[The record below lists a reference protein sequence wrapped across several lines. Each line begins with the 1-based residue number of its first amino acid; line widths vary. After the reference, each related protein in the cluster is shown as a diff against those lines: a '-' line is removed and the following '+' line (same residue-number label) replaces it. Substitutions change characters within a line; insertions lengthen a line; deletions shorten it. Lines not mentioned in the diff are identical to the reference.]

1 MKKNV
6 WIVIL
11 KTVVYAA
18 TLALGFLG
26 VNSLVSCSV
35 QHSVSSVGKATIVTV
50 DTTVVNHDG
59 FLKFKK

>member
-6 WIVIL
+6 WIIVL

-26 VNSLVSCSV
+26 VNSLVSCAV
-35 QHSVSSVGKATIVTV
+35 QRNVSSAGKATIVTV
-50 DTTVVNHDG
+50 DTTVIRHDG
-59 FLKFKK
+59 YISFKK